1 MSLIAIVEQALNGL
15 ILSVIYALT
24 ALGLSLIFGVLRIV
38 NFAHGEVYMIGGYA
52 YYCAVTLLGVPPV
65 LGVATAG
72 VALLAF
78 GAALERGLLGP
89 IHSGRVDRPDE
100 YAIMT
105 TFALSI
111 LLINLANAV
120 FGPWPQRPEPIFRGR
135 VEVGEL
141 IVSGDRLA
149 AAGAGV
155 VLIAATLAALR
166 FTWAGKAVRAIAQDR
181 GAAETFGVDVA
192 RASMLAFGTGAA
204 LAGAAGALGGARL
217 QRHAGDGRGPGDQ
230 GLHHHRPR
238 RLGLDPGRARGRGDP
253 RRGRELR
260 HRAHPRH
267 DPRAGPTKTPTG
279 SRCWCWCCSCG
290 RRASSAGRAD
300 AREPAEPG
308 ARRRGVGRL
317 SRPAADGPARVL
329 GLHRPPS
336 ASTTRCSPAAGR
348 CSWALSGASASRRR
362 R

>member
-15 ILSVIYALT
+15 VLSVIYALT

-38 NFAHGEVYMIGGYA
+38 NFAHGEVYMLGGYA
-52 YYCAVTLLGVPPV
+52 YYCAVALLGLPPV

-72 VALLAF
+72 AALLAF

-89 IHSGRVDRPDE
+89 VHAGRVDRPDE

-120 FGPWPQRPEPIFRGR
+120 FGPWPQRPEPLFRGS
-135 VEVGEL
+135 VELGEL

-149 AAGAGV
+149 AAAAGV
-155 VLIAATLAALR
+155 VLIAATLVALR

-204 LAGAAGALGGARL
+204 LAGAAGALVGPVFNVTPVMGVVPVIKAYIIIVLGGL
-217 QRHAGDGRGPGDQ
+217 GSIPGALVGAVILAEVESFATVLIPDTTRALAYRDAYGLAVLILVLLVRPQ
-230 GLHHHRPR
+230 GLF
-238 RLGLDPGRARGRGDP
+238 GRA
-253 RRGRELR
+253 
-260 HRAHPRH
+260 
-267 DPRAGPTKTPTG
+267 
-279 SRCWCWCCSCG
+279 G
-290 RRASSAGRAD
+290 RRA
-300 AREPAEPG
+300 
-308 ARRRGVGRL
+308 
-317 SRPAADGPARVL
+317 
-329 GLHRPPS
+329 
-336 ASTTRCSPAAGR
+336 
-348 CSWALSGASASRRR
+348 
-362 R
+362 

>member
-204 LAGAAGALGGARL
+204 LAGAAGALVGPVFNVTPVMGVVPVIKAYIIIVLGGL
-217 QRHAGDGRGPGDQ
+217 GSIPGALVGAVILAEVESFATVLIPDTTRALAYKDAYGLAVLVLVLLVRPQ
-230 GLHHHRPR
+230 GLF
-238 RLGLDPGRARGRGDP
+238 GRA
-253 RRGRELR
+253 
-260 HRAHPRH
+260 
-267 DPRAGPTKTPTG
+267 
-279 SRCWCWCCSCG
+279 G
-290 RRASSAGRAD
+290 RRA
-300 AREPAEPG
+300 
-308 ARRRGVGRL
+308 
-317 SRPAADGPARVL
+317 
-329 GLHRPPS
+329 
-336 ASTTRCSPAAGR
+336 
-348 CSWALSGASASRRR
+348 
-362 R
+362 